1 MTKAPESNPTPAQV
15 TMTLSALA
23 ATAATPRPSGE
34 TLQEQAQRAMRG
46 ITAQLKDV
54 TLATH
59 GTWQLMWL
67 ALSPD
72 NANLVYIAWNSD
84 GSNQFAVVVRGTID
98 NPTDMM
104 EDLGV
109 GTVVPFTAGGSANIA
124 VSSGAMAAFT
134 QVATARGITG
144 AAAEQAPEDRPG
156 APGAVVPSNATLKQ
170 ALAAALSARPPMPQP
185 VVYVTGHSLGGCIA
199 TMLATYLQAQTWGA
213 NKPLFALVT
222 FAAPTAGLKSFAEY
236 VDSRLWSLNERY
248 VNAYDLVPRAWADLP
263 TAKGWY
269 PPPGPA
275 ANEEVKLLLTEIDLL
290 RKGNAYVQPSATS
303 AKTMNTNYSMYDKEL
318 VNKTTSDYLG
328 QVALPAR
335 QRHIPDPAGAP
346 ARPRRAG
353 GNRGQPHRRSGQ
365 HAGRHHRQR
374 IRRQQR
380 RRLRPDPVHR
390 IQGGPVRYA
399 DHRRRAR
406 RDRPRRR
413 PCHQQPR
420 YVARRRAGEVRLRQ
434 RPRARGGQRGR
445 PAQREGRHR
454 VTIDGSGFAA
464 GAVVRFKD
472 TVAGSVTVNSP
483 TMITAA
489 VPARPFDLEKTVN
502 VTVAVGVAT
511 SPTGTA
517 DEFTYAGCSRGAC
530 RARPAGT
537 AGPSAVNKENAAPS
551 RTAHFFANSVPSRT
565 CDPMLTA

>member
-1 MTKAPESNPTPAQV
+1 MTKAPRSTPTPAQV

-109 GTVVPFTAGGSANIA
+109 GTVVPFTAGGTSNIA

-156 APGAVVPSNATLKQ
+156 PPGAVVPSNATLKQ

-222 FAAPTAGLKSFAEY
+222 FAAPTAGLKSFADY

-248 VNAYDLVPRAWADLP
+248 VNAYDLVPRAWTDLA

-303 AKTMNTNYSMYDKEL
+303 ARTMNANYSMYDKEL
-318 VNKTTSDYLG
+318 VNKTTGDYLG
-328 QVALPAR
+328 QVAFQHANSTYLTLLGAPVV
-335 QRHIPDPAGAP
+335 PAGPVVTAVNPTAGQGNTQVIITGSGFDTNSVVDFGPIPCTDAKVDPSGTRITAIAP
-346 ARPRRAG
+346 DGTGIVDVRVTNNLGTSPAVGLGKFAYDNGPA
-353 GNRGQPHRRSGQ
+353 PVVVSAVAPRSGK
-365 HAGRHHRQR
+365 
-374 IRRQQR
+374 
-380 RRLRPDPVHR
+380 
-390 IQGGPVRYA
+390 A
-399 DHRRRAR
+399 DT
-406 RDRPRRR
+406 
-413 PCHQQPR
+413 
-420 YVARRRAGEVRLRQ
+420 
-434 RPRARGGQRGR
+434 
-445 PAQREGRHR
+445 R
-454 VTIDGSGFAA
+454 VTINGSGFAP

-483 TMITAA
+483 TVITAA
-489 VPARPFDLEKTVN
+489 VPSRPIVPEKTVN
-502 VTVAVGVAT
+502 VTVTVGVAT

-517 DEFTYAGCSRGAC
+517 DEFTYAG
-530 RARPAGT
+530 
-537 AGPSAVNKENAAPS
+537 
-551 RTAHFFANSVPSRT
+551 
-565 CDPMLTA
+565 